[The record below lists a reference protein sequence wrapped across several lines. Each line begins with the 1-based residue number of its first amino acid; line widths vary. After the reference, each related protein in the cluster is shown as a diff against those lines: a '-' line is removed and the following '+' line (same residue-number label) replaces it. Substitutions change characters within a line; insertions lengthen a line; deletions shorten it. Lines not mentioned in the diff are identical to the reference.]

1 LTIKQCKRLS
11 YTPLGILYQ
20 VWKSRKDMK
29 TILLSIFPAII
40 HCRIEKRWTWISKC
54 SEYWECHLI
63 FCWWIECYRCPFS
76 MLSSLIYIRRSTPLT
91 ILTLQ
96 KPIPEFTYLT
106 ASSSLPS
113 TRDGQVLTPMSI
125 NYVIKVLCSYC
136 DTIAIGATSYEYKII
151 WSQLST
157 NRFKSPWARESALS
171 YTHWVCIGL
180 MIAANDR
187 TLN

>member
-1 LTIKQCKRLS
+1 MTIKQCNRLS

-20 VWKSRKDMK
+20 VWKSRQDMK

-54 SEYWECHLI
+54 SECWEWHFI

-76 MLSSLIYIRRSTPLT
+76 MSSSLIYIRRSRPLT
-91 ILTLQ
+91 LLTLP
-96 KPIPEFTYLT
+96 KPIPGFTYVT

-113 TRDGQVLTPMSI
+113 TRDGRVLTSMSI
-125 NYVIKVLCSYC
+125 NHIIKVPCSYC
-136 DTIAIGATSYEYKII
+136 DTIAIGATLYEYEII

-157 NRFKSPWARESALS
+157 NRFELPLAHESALS
-171 YTHWVCIGL
+171 YSHWVRIGL